1 MVMPQQFNPDWVKN
15 GITDATM
22 TFADEFG
29 GELANNGRGLTT
41 SQIRNFFGEL
51 RRIQMNGIEKEFSSF
66 LLLEP
71 KLAYAVKRRTNTQ
84 GKEELEKFFKLFQ
97 KCKKAMDLNEKEKLP
112 RQFNNLLQIMEAIIA
127 FHKFHNGKE

>member
-1 MVMPQQFNPDWVKN
+1 MTQTFDPNWVKN
-15 GITDATM
+15 QITDATIIF
-22 TFADEFG
+22 TNEFG
-29 GELANNGRGLTT
+29 RELANSGRGLTT
-41 SQIRNFFGEL
+41 SQIRNFFGEM

-84 GKEELEKFFKLFQ
+84 GRDELDRFFKFFQ
-97 KCKKAMDLNEKEKLP
+97 QCKKAMDLNDREKLP
-112 RQFNNLLQIMEAIIA
+112 GQFTNLLQIMEAIIA

>member
-1 MVMPQQFNPDWVKN
+1 MSQQFEPYWIKN
-15 GITDATM
+15 GITDATII
-22 TFADEFG
+22 FANEFG
-29 GELANNGRGLTT
+29 KDLANNGKGLTT

-71 KLAYAVKRRTNTQ
+71 KLAYAVKRKTNTQ
-84 GKEELEKFFKLFQ
+84 GKDELEKFFKFFQ
-97 KCKKAMDLNEKEKLP
+97 KTKTAMDLNDPAK
-112 RQFNNLLQIMEAIIA
+112 RSDQFKNLVQIMEAIIA

>member
-1 MVMPQQFNPDWVKN
+1 MSQQFEPYWIKN
-15 GITDATM
+15 GITDATII
-22 TFADEFG
+22 FANEFG
-29 GELANNGRGLTT
+29 RDLANNGKGLTT

-71 KLAYAVKRRTNTQ
+71 KLAYAVKRKTNTQ
-84 GKEELEKFFKLFQ
+84 GKDELEKFFKFFQ
-97 KCKKAMDLNEKEKLP
+97 KTKTAMDLNDPAK
-112 RQFNNLLQIMEAIIA
+112 RSDQFKNLVQIMEAIIA